1 MKSKIHEHPKIDI
14 MNVSKKICLVISIP
28 FVLAACQNNASKEAE
43 VAAMKQHTI
52 DSMKQAEA
60 KHRHKEARENQFD
73 AAQTTEATPAT
84 TTAPATTETQKKK
97 KGWSNTA
104 KGAVIGAGAGAVAG
118 AVIDHNNRGA
128 GAVIGGLAGAAVGA
142 GTGAVIDH
150 KKKQQQSNQ

>member
-1 MKSKIHEHPKIDI
+1 MR
-14 MNVSKKICLVISIP
+14 KICLVISIP
-28 FVLAACQNNASKEAE
+28 FVLAACNNNASKEAE
-43 VAAMKQHTI
+43 MAAMKQHTI

-60 KHRHKEARENQFD
+60 KHRHKAQESQFD

-84 TTAPATTETQKKK
+84 TTTTPATTETQKKK

-150 KKKQQQSNQ
+150 KKKQQQQQSNQ

>member
-1 MKSKIHEHPKIDI
+1 MKSKISLI
-14 MNVSKKICLVISIP
+14 ISIP
-28 FVLAACQNNASKEAE
+28 FVLAACQNNASKQAEIEA
-43 VAAMKQHTI
+43 MRQHTI
-52 DSMKQAEA
+52 DSMKQAEV
-60 KHRHKEARENQFD
+60 KHRHKEARETQFD

-84 TTAPATTETQKKK
+84 TTTTPTPEAQKKK

-150 KKKQQQSNQ
+150 KKKQQQQQSNQ

>member
-1 MKSKIHEHPKIDI
+1 MKS
-14 MNVSKKICLVISIP
+14 KICLVISFP
-28 FVLAACQNNASKEAE
+28 FVLAACQNNASKQADL
-43 VAAMKQHTI
+43 AAMRQHTI
-52 DSMKQAEA
+52 DSMKEADA
-60 KHRHKEARENQFD
+60 KHRHKQARESQFD
-73 AAQTTEATPAT
+73 AAQTTNATPAAST
-84 TTAPATTETQKKK
+84 SPQTTASPTTETQPKK

-150 KKKQQQSNQ
+150 KKKQQQQQASH